1 MPKHESPAGF
11 RPIQV
16 GRVVKAAQKPKGKLP
31 ALAPNSTRR
40 HAENRY
46 REQYGLIVICPSVAV
61 QRSLY
66 DALQTLTRCKLRVVT
81 TSVRRR
87 DELAAALRR
96 DPYGPGVGKDLRE
109 SKARSQATPKSSGR
123 GAWQGTGFGGARS
136 KVEGA

>member
-46 REQYGLIVICPSVAV
+46 
-61 QRSLY
+61 
-66 DALQTLTRCKLRVVT
+66 
-81 TSVRRR
+81 RRR